1 MKRYT
6 LLKEHFF
13 KTLEKSTAGIYK
25 QKAYFHSIQVAQIS
39 MLLAGERHL
48 DLELSA
54 IIGLFHDYS
63 QFIRLSS
70 FNHAKYSS
78 EMVEELLAQ
87 YPFSEEEINIIVTAI
102 KNHSDKEQIHDE
114 YSELIKDA
122 DLLVKYYDDPA
133 TVFKPIEEKR
143 IKKHLMPN

>member
-6 LLKEHFF
+6 VLKEQFF

-25 QKAYFHSIQVAQIS
+25 QKAYFHSIQVSQICM
-39 MLLAGERHL
+39 MLAHERDL
-48 DLELSA
+48 DVELSA

-78 EMVEELLAQ
+78 EMVLELLKQ
-87 YPFSEEEINIIVTAI
+87 YPFTDEEINIIVNAI
-102 KNHSDKEQIHDE
+102 KNHSDKDVKHDN

-122 DLLVKYYDDPA
+122 DLLVKYYDDPS
-133 TVFKPIEEKR
+133 TIFKPYEETR
-143 IKKHLMPN
+143 IKNYIK

>member
-6 LLKEHFF
+6 LLKDTFF

-25 QKAYFHSIQVAQIS
+25 QKAYFHSIQVTQIAM
-39 MLLAGERHL
+39 MLAKERNLDIELA
-48 DLELSA
+48 A

-70 FNHAKYSS
+70 FNHAKYSG
-78 EMVEELLAQ
+78 EMVLELLQQ
-87 YPFSEEEINIIVTAI
+87 YPFTDEEINTIYTAI
-102 KNHSDKEQIHDE
+102 INHSDKETVHDE

-133 TVFKPIEEKR
+133 TIFKPFEEKR
-143 IKKHLMPN
+143 IKKYTN

>member
-6 LLKEHFF
+6 VLKEQFF

-25 QKAYFHSIQVAQIS
+25 QKAYFHSIQVCQICM
-39 MLLAGERHL
+39 MLARERDL
-48 DLELSA
+48 DVELSA

-78 EMVEELLAQ
+78 EMVLELLKQ
-87 YPFSEEEINIIVTAI
+87 YPFTDEEINIIVNAI
-102 KNHSDKEQIHDE
+102 KNHSDKDVKHDN

-122 DLLVKYYDDPA
+122 VLLVKYYDYPS
-133 TVFKPIEEKR
+133 TIFKPYEETR
-143 IKKHLMPN
+143 IKNYIK

>member
-6 LLKEHFF
+6 QLKDYFY

-25 QKAYFHSIQVAQIS
+25 QKAYFHSIQVAQIMM
-39 MLLAGERHL
+39 MLSKERHL

-54 IIGLFHDYS
+54 IIGLFHDYA

-78 EMVEELLAQ
+78 EMVLEILQQ
-87 YPFSEEEINIIVTAI
+87 YAFDDEEIKIITTAI
-102 KNHSDKEQIHDE
+102 LNHSDKDITHDA
-114 YSELIKDA
+114 YSEMVKDA
-122 DLLVKYYDDPA
+122 DLLVKYYDDPS
-133 TVFKPIEEKR
+133 TIFKPYEEER
-143 IKKHLMPN
+143 IKKYIK

>member
-6 LLKEHFF
+6 VVKEQFF
-13 KTLEKSTAGIYK
+13 KSLEKSTAGIYK
-25 QKAYFHSIQVAQIS
+25 QKAYFHSIQVSQICM
-39 MLLAGERHL
+39 MLARERDL
-48 DLELSA
+48 DVELSA

-78 EMVEELLAQ
+78 EMVLELLKQ
-87 YPFSEEEINIIVTAI
+87 YPFTDEEINIIVDAI
-102 KNHSDKEQIHDE
+102 KNHSDKDVKHDN

-122 DLLVKYYDDPA
+122 DLLVKYYDDPS
-133 TVFKPIEEKR
+133 TIFKPYEETR
-143 IKKHLMPN
+143 IKNYIK

>member
-1 MKRYT
+1 MKRYMM
-6 LLKEHFF
+6 LKEIFF

-39 MLLAGERHL
+39 MMLAKERNL
-48 DLELSA
+48 DLELCA

-70 FNHAKYSS
+70 FHHARYSS
-78 EMVEELLAQ
+78 EMVFELLKQ
-87 YPFSEEEINIIVTAI
+87 YPFDDDEINIIITAI
-102 KNHSDKEQIHDE
+102 KNHSDKEIIHDD

-122 DLLVKYYDDPA
+122 DLLVKYYDDSL
-133 TVFKPIEEKR
+133 TVFKPYEEKR
-143 IKKHLMPN
+143 IQKYI

>member
-1 MKRYT
+1 MNRYT
-6 LLKEHFF
+6 ALKEQFF

-25 QKAYFHSIQVAQIS
+25 QKAYFHSIQVAQICM
-39 MLLAGERHL
+39 MLAQERNL

-78 EMVEELLAQ
+78 EMVLELLNQ
-87 YPFSEEEINIIVTAI
+87 YPFTDEEITIIVTAI
-102 KNHSDKEQIHDE
+102 KNHSDKEMKHDV

-122 DLLVKYYDDPA
+122 DLLVKYYDDPS
-133 TVFKPIEEKR
+133 TIFKPYEEER
-143 IKKHLMPN
+143 IKNHIK

>member
-6 LLKEHFF
+6 MLKEQFF

-25 QKAYFHSIQVAQIS
+25 QKAYFHSIQVTQICM
-39 MLLAGERHL
+39 MLAKERNL
-48 DLELSA
+48 DIELCA

-78 EMVEELLAQ
+78 EMTLELLEQ
-87 YPFSEEEINIIVTAI
+87 YPFTKEEINIIITAI
-102 KNHSDKEQIHDE
+102 KNHSDKEITHDA

-122 DLLVKYYDDPA
+122 DLLVKYYDDPSS
-133 TVFKPIEEKR
+133 VFKTYEEKR
-143 IKKHLMPN
+143 IKKYI

>member
-6 LLKEHFF
+6 QLKDYFY

-25 QKAYFHSIQVAQIS
+25 QKAYFHSIQVAQIMM
-39 MLLAGERHL
+39 MLSKERNL

-54 IIGLFHDYS
+54 IIGLFHDYA

-78 EMVEELLAQ
+78 EMTLDILQQ
-87 YPFSEEEINIIVTAI
+87 YAFNDDEINIIVTAI
-102 KNHSDKEQIHDE
+102 KNHSDKDVIHDA
-114 YSELIKDA
+114 YSEMIKDA
-122 DLLVKYYDDPA
+122 DLLVKYYDDPS
-133 TVFKPIEEKR
+133 TIFKPYEQTR
-143 IKKHLMPN
+143 ISKYTK

>member
-6 LLKEHFF
+6 VLKEQFF

-25 QKAYFHSIQVAQIS
+25 QKAYFHSIQVSQICM
-39 MLLAGERHL
+39 MLARERDL
-48 DLELSA
+48 DVELSA

-78 EMVEELLAQ
+78 EMVLELLKQ
-87 YPFSEEEINIIVTAI
+87 YPFTDEEINIIVNAI
-102 KNHSDKEQIHDE
+102 KNHSDKDVKHDN

-122 DLLVKYYDDPA
+122 DLLVKYYDDPS
-133 TVFKPIEEKR
+133 TIFKPYEETR
-143 IKKHLMPN
+143 IKNYIK

>member
-6 LLKEHFF
+6 LLKDQFF

-39 MLLAGERHL
+39 MMLAEKRNL

-54 IIGLFHDYS
+54 IIGLFHDYA
-63 QFIRLSS
+63 QFVRLSS

-78 EMVEELLAQ
+78 EMVLELLQQ
-87 YPFSEEEINIIVTAI
+87 YPFTDEEINIIITAI
-102 KNHSDKEQIHDE
+102 KNHSDKDMKHDA

-122 DLLVKYYDDPA
+122 DLLVKYYDDPS
-133 TVFKPIEEKR
+133 TIFKSHEQER
-143 IKKHLMPN
+143 IKKYLNV

>member
-6 LLKEHFF
+6 LLKDQFF

-39 MLLAGERHL
+39 MMLAEKRNL

-54 IIGLFHDYS
+54 IIGLFHDYA
-63 QFIRLSS
+63 QFVRLSS

-78 EMVEELLAQ
+78 EMVLELLQQ
-87 YPFSEEEINIIVTAI
+87 YPFTDEEINIIVRAI
-102 KNHSDKEQIHDE
+102 KNHSDKDMKHDA

-122 DLLVKYYDDPA
+122 DLLVKYYDDPS
-133 TVFKPIEEKR
+133 TIFKPHEQDR
-143 IKKHLMPN
+143 IKNDIK